1 MTSALGVTP
10 GSSDVSEAVFFRHGA
25 RERESFGVEES
36 RMNGD
41 PIG

>member
-10 GSSDVSEAVFFRHGA
+10 GSSDVSEAVFRHGA

-36 RMNGD
+36 RINGD
-41 PIG
+41 PIS